1 MKTILTIVKKEL
13 KKFFTDPRMVASL
26 ILPGLLIYGLYSVM
40 GSITNKKAQA
50 VEYSVYVENMPDS
63 MNAYFDSLS
72 IKYYQEE
79 LTKDEAANL
88 LKDKKL
94 DLYISFEED
103 FDNKVNNY
111 VFGSDQAAPNI
122 DVLYDPTETN
132 SSTIESIVTSIFE
145 TYEGTL
151 TNKFDYTST
160 SVASKEDKVTAAIT
174 MMLPFLLITLLF
186 TGAMSICADSI
197 AGEKE
202 RGTIASLLITPTK
215 RSHIVLGK
223 ILALGITALTS
234 ACISA
239 VGTFMSLPKLIG
251 EDFSFSIY
259 GPTTLIL
266 ALIIIMVTVLLFT
279 TILTMV
285 STYAKTVK
293 EANSLSTPLMVVI
306 MLISVSNFMS
316 TAATTN
322 LGAYFIPV
330 YNVSQ
335 CLVQLFSLSINPI
348 TFVICILSNTVYIAI
363 GVYILT
369 KIFNNE
375 HVIFNN

>member
-1 MKTILTIVKKEL
+1 
-13 KKFFTDPRMVASL
+13 
-26 ILPGLLIYGLYSVM
+26 
-40 GSITNKKAQA
+40 
-50 VEYSVYVENMPDS
+50 
-63 MNAYFDSLS
+63 
-72 IKYYQEE
+72 
-79 LTKDEAANL
+79 
-88 LKDKKL
+88 
-94 DLYISFEED
+94 
-103 FDNKVNNY
+103 
-111 VFGSDQAAPNI
+111 
-122 DVLYDPTETN
+122 
-132 SSTIESIVTSIFE
+132 
-145 TYEGTL
+145 
-151 TNKFDYTST
+151 
-160 SVASKEDKVTAAIT
+160 
-174 MMLPFLLITLLF
+174 
-186 TGAMSICADSI
+186 
-197 AGEKE
+197 
-202 RGTIASLLITPTK
+202 
-215 RSHIVLGK
+215 
-223 ILALGITALTS
+223 
-234 ACISA
+234 
-239 VGTFMSLPKLIG
+239 
-251 EDFSFSIY
+251 
-259 GPTTLIL
+259 
-266 ALIIIMVTVLLFT
+266 MVTVLLFT

>member
-40 GSITNKKAQA
+40 GSITNKQAQA

-79 LTKDEAANL
+79 LTKDEAVNL

-239 VGTFMSLPKLIG
+239 AGTFM
-251 EDFSFSIY
+251 
-259 GPTTLIL
+259 
-266 ALIIIMVTVLLFT
+266 A
-279 TILTMV
+279 
-285 STYAKTVK
+285 
-293 EANSLSTPLMVVI
+293 
-306 MLISVSNFMS
+306 
-316 TAATTN
+316 
-322 LGAYFIPV
+322 
-330 YNVSQ
+330 
-335 CLVQLFSLSINPI
+335 
-348 TFVICILSNTVYIAI
+348 
-363 GVYILT
+363 
-369 KIFNNE
+369 
-375 HVIFNN
+375 